1 VPFAGPLRCRSLTV
15 AVRKAP
21 PEAFAGIDPPFAE
34 NLLSSAS
41 PALIIV
47 IEVQQ

>member
-1 VPFAGPLRCRSLTV
+1 MRWSAR
-15 AVRKAP
+15 A
-21 PEAFAGIDPPFAE
+21 AFAGIQPPFAE

-41 PALIIV
+41 PLITIV